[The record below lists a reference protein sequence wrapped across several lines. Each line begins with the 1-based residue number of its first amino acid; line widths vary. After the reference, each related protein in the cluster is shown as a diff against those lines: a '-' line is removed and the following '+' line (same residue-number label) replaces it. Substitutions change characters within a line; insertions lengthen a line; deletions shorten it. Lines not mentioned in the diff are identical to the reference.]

1 MSLIKFSRRRPW
13 LSEELED
20 LFGTENLFKDET
32 WSRAILRQP
41 AMNIR
46 EDEEKYEL
54 ELAVPGL
61 AKDDFSVTVD
71 NGYLNVAVEKET
83 SEENTED
90 NYTRK
95 EFSYERFNRSVM
107 LPENARED
115 DIKANYE
122 DGLLRI
128 SIAKRT
134 AAEVSEIKK
143 VEVD

>member
-83 SEENTED
+83 SEENTQD

-122 DGLLRI
+122 NGLLHI